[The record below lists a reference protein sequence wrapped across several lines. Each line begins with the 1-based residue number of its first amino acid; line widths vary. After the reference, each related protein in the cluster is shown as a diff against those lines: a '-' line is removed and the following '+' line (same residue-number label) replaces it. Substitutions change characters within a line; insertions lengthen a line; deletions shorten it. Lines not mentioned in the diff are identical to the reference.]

1 MSVQTNKY
9 LVWRWHLQVA
19 CSAEL
24 SAQVNSSHSKVSSL
38 IILSSP
44 QRFVR
49 KPDDDIPDRCAI
61 PVKHGFD
68 FDKLSGLL
76 KMPYM
81 VGGSDS
87 AVAPLLV
94 LPTLIR
100 FSLNVLPWG
109 VIQASHHTFS
119 RKEKKKKKSS
129 PKQCSVL
136 LKAVWGKDL
145 VSRTG

>member
-9 LVWRWHLQVA
+9 LVWRWHLQVV
-19 CSAEL
+19 CSTEL
-24 SAQVNSSHSKVSSL
+24 SVPVNSSHSKVSSL

-49 KPDDDIPDRCAI
+49 KPSDDIPDRCAI

-76 KMPYM
+76 KTPCM

-87 AVAPLLV
+87 AAVPMLV
-94 LPTLIR
+94 PPTPVR
-100 FSLNVLPWG
+100 FSLKCIYLRF
-109 VIQASHHTFS
+109 IQVFHHTFN
-119 RKEKKKKKSS
+119 KKKEEKSF

-136 LKAVWGKDL
+136 LKAVWGKEL
-145 VSRTG
+145 IPRIE